1 MIARGNKRLWK
12 YLKSGLIGVVFVFFV
27 AREPSLEI
35 SGDLFRF
42 GWVFDDISD
51 LLTVSWL

>member
-1 MIARGNKRLWK
+1 VIVRGNKRLWK

-27 AREPSLEI
+27 AGEPSLEI

-42 GWVFDDISD
+42 GWVFDDIFD
-51 LLTVSWL
+51 LLRVNWL